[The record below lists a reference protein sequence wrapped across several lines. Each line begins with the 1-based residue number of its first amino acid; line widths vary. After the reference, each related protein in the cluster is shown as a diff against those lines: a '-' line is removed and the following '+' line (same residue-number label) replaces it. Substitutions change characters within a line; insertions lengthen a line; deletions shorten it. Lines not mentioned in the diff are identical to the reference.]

1 MIQVSALRGSLSARS
16 SNKPDLENLAYVE
29 FILEF
34 LKTPIEENQN
44 LSMFFRAAIYSILF
58 LSTEDPERLHY
69 QAARETLRE
78 IGGGD
83 LEAQEK
89 ARDLLARA
97 LVKQCQIFAKN
108 FVPGSWDKERIFS
121 PSGRLYL
128 DEQFA
133 SLLEK
138 LGPQGKEMSQALLEA
153 SKSWKK
159 NYDLDQNALA
169 LFRLWVDFDIPPYY
183 CRYLKLLAEVLW
195 KDSVQTLFQRDQK
208 HLPALT
214 LTVQRP
220 LSRLFSSR
228 VSSLTTPEKTSLCY
242 EGKIVADTNY
252 LDPKQAELLAKGI
265 QNLGSIY
272 HHKLLRLECQAGYE
286 NWISGKTDPQILR
299 FDRGET
305 QIAEI
310 LGFKFKQAGSIIKS
324 LLYAQSRLTFYFDDQ
339 SASQLISLEEYA
351 SENTRRTEG
360 LQIALSP
367 QLMPNYTFQTD
378 KRGRLLVPLPSL
390 PPFVSAPQYHAG
402 QALLQMLI
410 LEEFTNQSI
419 ELATN
424 QSIELSDE
432 KWREFLKKSN
442 LPLSV
447 YKAVLQQWIG
457 QDPSSLLIP
466 IDKSRYTLGPAYA
479 KELKFLSSQG
489 ALRKDRQIQAQISVR
504 KRRTSSP

>member
-1 MIQVSALRGSLSARS
+1 M
-16 SNKPDLENLAYVE
+16 E

-34 LKTPIEENQN
+34 LKTPIEENRN
-44 LSMFFRAAIYSILF
+44 LSMFFRAAVYSILF
-58 LSTEDPERLHY
+58 LSAEDPSRLHY
-69 QAARETLRE
+69 QAARETLQE
-78 IGGGD
+78 IGGDD
-83 LEAQEK
+83 LASEEK

-97 LVKQCQIFAKN
+97 LVKQCQLFAKN
-108 FVPGSWDKERIFS
+108 FLPVSWENERIFS
-121 PSGRLYL
+121 PNGLLDL
-128 DEQFA
+128 DERFA
-133 SLLEK
+133 RELEK
-138 LGPQGKEMSQALLEA
+138 IGPLGKEMGRALIEA

-159 NYDLDQNALA
+159 NYDLDQNGLA

-183 CRYLKLLAEVLW
+183 CRYLKLFAEILW
-195 KDSVQTLFQRDQK
+195 KDSVEAQFQRDQK

-228 VSSLTTPEKTSLCY
+228 VSSVVRDEKTSLFY
-242 EGKIVADTNY
+242 EGKIVAEAHS
-252 LDPKQAELLAKGI
+252 LEPKYATLLAKGI

-272 HHKLLRLECQAGYE
+272 HHKLLRLECQRGYE
-286 NWISGKTDPQILR
+286 NWISGKTDPQIIR

-305 QIAEI
+305 QIAEL
-310 LGFKFKQAGSIIKS
+310 LGFKCKQAPSIIKS
-324 LLYAQSRLTFYFDDQ
+324 LLYAQSCMTFYFDDQ
-339 SASQLISLEEYA
+339 NTSQLISLEEF
-351 SENTRRTEG
+351 SSQCTHRSEG

-378 KRGRLLVPLPSL
+378 RRGRLLVPLSAF

-402 QALLQMLI
+402 QALLQMVI

-424 QSIELSDE
+424 QSIEITED

-457 QDPSSLLIP
+457 HDPSCLLTP
-466 IDKSRYTLGPAYA
+466 IAEDRYALGPSYA
-479 KELKFLSSQG
+479 KEHKFLSSQG
-489 ALRKDRQIQAQISVR
+489 SLRKNRQIQAQISVR
-504 KRRTSSP
+504 KRRASN